1 MRLEWQNFD
10 DIQTKLLNCT
20 LPHKPKHPNLSI
32 LQFIGYLVKTLNAL
46 FITVFDN
53 FLMIIE
59 ESNQNY
65 DTVWQFLTTV
75 WRVLMNFLKTVCT
88 DSRIY
93 PFVQIF
99 VGMKYP
105 PMQSAYPHIAYI
117 GTAPLLKGRTLLFK
131 ICQISRI
138 SKESQKSSKNH
149 KNLKNLWKVSI
160 KKKTPKESLN
170 F

>member
-20 LPHKPKHPNLSI
+20 LPHKPKHSNLP
-32 LQFIGYLVKTLNAL
+32 LLTFIHRLSGEIAQRATHHG
-46 FITVFDN
+46 FWQ

-65 DTVWQFLTTV
+65 DTVWRFLITL
-75 WRVLMNFLKTVCT
+75 WRVLINFPKTICT

-131 ICQISRI
+131 ICKISRI
-138 SKESQKSSKNH
+138 SEESQASSKNSQ
-149 KNLKNLWKVSI
+149 KV
-160 KKKTPKESLN
+160 
-170 F
+170 